1 MPHKSWT
8 TEPQREWL
16 EARLADFREAQ
27 EDKTTAK
34 IFFPKTFKAWK
45 EQWPA
50 SPPTEQEITD
60 AGSLKKAGSI
70 KNKKLDAVR
79 ELLTYLLARS

>member
-1 MPHKSWT
+1 MPRKAWT
-8 TEPQREWL
+8 TELQREWL

-27 EDKTTAK
+27 EDKTTSK
-34 IFFPKTFKAWK
+34 LFFPKTFNAWK

-60 AGSLKKAGSI
+60 AGSLEKARSI
-70 KNKKLDAVR
+70 KNKKQDAVC
-79 ELLTYLLARS
+79 EPLTYLLARS